1 MADKSTFG
9 SDPDRLKRLLSV
21 GLETHTPEEGSG
33 GIDPLDILLE
43 KPGAR
48 IGRYE
53 ILEVLGEGGM
63 GVVYLAEQHEP
74 VRRRVALKVIKPGM
88 DSRRVIARFEAE
100 QQALAM
106 MEHPHVARV
115 YDGGLTAS
123 GRPYFVMEYVAG
135 VPVTEF
141 CDEHKLTVDE
151 RLDLFLRVCDAVQH
165 AHQKGIIHRD
175 LKPSNILVVMQD
187 NQAVPKVI
195 DFGVARALTRSL
207 TEQTLTSQPGQI
219 IGTPEYMSPEQANI
233 GNLDIDIR
241 SDVYSLGVIL
251 YKLLTGFLPF
261 ETHLFR
267 AGGIDAVRKVLSEHD
282 PKTPSARLNLS
293 DSNES
298 AVAAECR
305 RTDVRTLK
313 RRLSGD
319 LDWITLKAIEKDRV
333 RRYATVDAL
342 VTDLRRYLAH
352 EPVSAAPPGVLYRAR
367 KLLRRHRL
375 AAAVTVAVV
384 VTIAGIT
391 LGAGMYRRA
400 RSAQLHAELL
410 DHDRLFS
417 EARNLF
423 NNRQFEPARL
433 KLEPILNSRHVGRA
447 ARLLHA
453 QSLIELQ
460 RPKSAVTELEGLLG
474 PADEIAGHAHFL
486 VAKTYYET
494 KASDAAQ
501 AQQYN
506 DEAEKHRREAERL
519 VPSVARYYFLRRQTT
534 LAIGDKLDL
543 LRRAIQLE
551 GSRIFGQ
558 PVNAGPA
565 INGPHSEVT
574 PSISADGLSLY
585 FASDRPG
592 GQGSH
597 DIWVA
602 KRASPG
608 DAWSEPINLGPPVN
622 TPDFE
627 GFQSVSADGLELYF
641 TRGGHKGG
649 NHVALRSSPQEPW
662 QIPVKL
668 SVAINSET
676 ADDWGPL
683 ISFDGLTLYW
693 ISTRPGGAGDM
704 DIWLVHRPVPHGE
717 WLGCPEP
724 LPPPINS
731 SAREGRKCISADDLI
746 LFFQRPDVGESLY
759 VPTRESKT
767 DPWSQPLDLGPLLA
781 GSKMPFITSLSSD
794 GSELYFCDHTWTEP
808 RAGGYGREDI
818 WYIPITTSP
827 AASRLRSKPAGG
839 ASSTGVQSA
848 SDKAAQQ

>member
-1 MADKSTFG
+1 MAGKSTFG

-21 GLETHTPEEGSG
+21 GLETHTPQEGSG
-33 GIDPLDILLE
+33 GVDPLDILLE

-63 GVVYLAEQHEP
+63 GVVYLGQQHEP
-74 VRRRVALKVIKPGM
+74 IKRRVALKVIKPGM

-100 QQALAM
+100 QQALALM
-106 MEHPHVARV
+106 DHPHVARV

-135 VPVTEF
+135 VPITEY
-141 CDEHKLTVDE
+141 CDAHKLSLDE
-151 RLDLFLRVCDAVQH
+151 RLALFLRVCEAVQH

-175 LKPSNILVVMQD
+175 LKPSNILVVVQG
-187 NQAVPKVI
+187 NEAVPKVI

-207 TEQTLTSQPGQI
+207 TEQTLTSEPGQI
-219 IGTPEYMSPEQANI
+219 IGTPEYMSPEQANV
-233 GNLDIDIR
+233 GNQDIDIR

-251 YKLLTGFLPF
+251 YKLLTGSLPF

-267 AGGIDAVRKVLSEHD
+267 EGGIDAIRKALSEHD
-282 PKTPSARLNLS
+282 PKAPSAKLNLA
-293 DSNES
+293 DSSES
-298 AVAAECR
+298 TVAADCR
-305 RTDVRTLK
+305 RTDVRALK
-313 RRLSGD
+313 RRLAGD
-319 LDWITLKAIEKDRV
+319 LDWITLKAIEKDRA
-333 RRYATVDAL
+333 RRYATVDAFAL
-342 VTDLRRYLAH
+342 DIRRYLRH

-367 KLLRRHRL
+367 KLLRRHRM
-375 AAAVTVAVV
+375 AAAVIVAAVV
-384 VTIAGIT
+384 TVAGIT
-391 LGAGMYRRA
+391 LGVGMYRRA
-400 RSAQLHAELL
+400 RSAQLHAESL
-410 DHDRLFS
+410 DHDRVLS

-423 NNRQFEPARL
+423 DNRQFEPARL
-433 KLEPILNSRHVGRA
+433 KLEPLLNSRHVGRA

-453 QSLIELQ
+453 QSLMELQ
-460 RPKSAVTELEGLLG
+460 GPKSVVAELEGLLG

-486 VAKTYYET
+486 LAKTYYET

-501 AQQYN
+501 AQQYSE
-506 DEAEKHRREAERL
+506 EAEKHRREAERL

-565 INGPHSEVT
+565 VNGPHSEVT

-602 KRASPG
+602 KRASPS
-608 DAWSEPINLGPPVN
+608 DAWSEPVNLGPLVN

-641 TRGGHKGG
+641 TRGGHSGG
-649 NHVALRSSPQEPW
+649 NHVAIRSSPDDPW
-662 QIPVKL
+662 QTPVKL
-668 SVAINSET
+668 NVAINSET
-676 ADDWGPL
+676 AEDWAPL

-693 ISTRPGGAGDM
+693 ISTRSGGAGAM
-704 DIWLVHRPVPHGE
+704 DIWFVHRPVPYGE
-717 WLGCPEP
+717 WTGCPEP

-731 SAREGRKCISADDLI
+731 PASEGRKCISADDLI

-759 VPTRESKT
+759 VTTRESKT
-767 DPWSQPLDLGPLLA
+767 DPWSQPIDLGPVLA
-781 GSKMPFITSLSSD
+781 GSKMPFITSSSSD
-794 GSELYFCDHTWTEP
+794 GTELYFCDHTWTEP

-818 WYIPITTSP
+818 WYLPITTAP
-827 AASRLRSKPAGG
+827 RAATSAGAHDG
-839 ASSTGVQSA
+839 SGKVSQP
-848 SDKAAQQ
+848 

>member
-1 MADKSTFG
+1 MAGKSTFG
-9 SDPDRLKRLLSV
+9 SDPDRLKRLLSLGV
-21 GLETHTPEEGSG
+21 ETHTPPEVSGSV
-33 GIDPLDILLE
+33 DPLDILLE

-63 GVVYLAEQHEP
+63 GVVYLAQQHEP
-74 VRRRVALKVIKPGM
+74 VKRRVALKVIKPGM

-106 MEHPHVARV
+106 MDHPHVARV

-135 VPVTEF
+135 VPITEY
-141 CDEHKLTVDE
+141 CDEHKLSIDE
-151 RLDLFLRVCDAVQH
+151 RLALFLRVCEAVQH

-175 LKPSNILVVMQD
+175 LKPSNILVVMQGSE
-187 NQAVPKVI
+187 AMPKVI

-207 TEQTLTSQPGQI
+207 TEQTLTSEPGQI

-233 GNLDIDIR
+233 GNQDIDIR

-261 ETHLFR
+261 EAQLFR
-267 AGGIDAVRKVLSEHD
+267 ERGMDAMRKVLNEQD
-282 PKTPSARLNLS
+282 PKAPSAKLNVG
-293 DSNES
+293 NES

-305 RTDVRTLK
+305 CTDVRALK

-319 LDWITLKAIEKDRV
+319 LDWITLKAIEKDRT

-342 VTDLRRYLAH
+342 AVDLRRHLRH
-352 EPVSAAPPGVLYRAR
+352 EPVGAAPPGVLYRAR
-367 KLLRRHRL
+367 KLVRRHQL
-375 AAAVTVAVV
+375 AVTVTVAVV
-384 VTIAGIT
+384 VAIVAII

-400 RSAQLHAELL
+400 RNVQLYAESV
-410 DHDRLFS
+410 DHDRVLS

-423 NNRQFEPARL
+423 TNRQFEPARL
-433 KLEPILNSRHVGRA
+433 RLEPILSSRHVGRT

-453 QSLIELQ
+453 QSMMELQ
-460 RPKSAVTELEGLLG
+460 GPQSAIPELEGLLG
-474 PADEIAGHAHFL
+474 PADETAGHAHFL
-486 VAKTYYET
+486 LAKTYYET
-494 KASDAAQ
+494 KTADAAQ
-501 AQQYN
+501 AQQCN
-506 DEAEKHRREAERL
+506 EEAEEHRREAERL
-519 VPSVARYYFLRRQTT
+519 VPAVARYYFLRRQTT

-551 GSRIFGQ
+551 GSRVFGQ

-565 INGPHSEVT
+565 INGPHSEGA

-592 GQGSH
+592 GQGNY

-608 DAWSEPINLGPPVN
+608 DAWSEPVNLGPAVN
-622 TPDFE
+622 TPDSE
-627 GFQSVSADGLELYF
+627 AFQSVSADGLELYF
-641 TRGGHKGG
+641 TRGGHRGG
-649 NHVALRSSPQEPW
+649 NYVALRSSPQEPW
-662 QIPVKL
+662 QTPVKL
-668 SVAINSET
+668 NVAINSET
-676 ADDWGPL
+676 AEDWAPL
-683 ISFDGLTLYW
+683 VSFDGLTLYW
-693 ISTRPGGAGDM
+693 ISTRPGGAGGM
-704 DIWLVHRPVPHGE
+704 DIWCSRRPVPYGE
-717 WLGCPEP
+717 WTGCPEA

-731 SAREGRKCISADDLI
+731 PAVEGRKCISADELI

-759 VPTRESKT
+759 VTTRESKT
-767 DPWSQPLDLGPLLA
+767 NPWSQPIDLGPVLA

-794 GSELYFCDHTWTEP
+794 GTELYFCDHTWTEP
-808 RAGGYGREDI
+808 RVGGYGREDI
-818 WYIPITTSP
+818 WYLPIAIPRDATTSTP
-827 AASRLRSKPAGG
+827 AQDK
-839 ASSTGVQSA
+839 
-848 SDKAAQQ
+848 SDKAAQP

>member
-1 MADKSTFG
+1 
-9 SDPDRLKRLLSV
+9 LKRLLSV
-21 GLETHTPEEGSG
+21 GLETHTPQEESG

-53 ILEVLGEGGM
+53 ILDVLGEGGM

-106 MEHPHVARV
+106 IDHPHVARV

-135 VPVTEF
+135 VPITEY

-151 RLDLFLRVCDAVQH
+151 RLALFLRVCEAVQH

-233 GNLDIDIR
+233 GNQDIDIR
-241 SDVYSLGVIL
+241 SDVYSLGIIL

-261 ETHLFR
+261 ETRLFR
-267 AGGIDAVRKVLSEHD
+267 EGGMDAIRKVLSEHD
-282 PKTPSARLNLS
+282 PKTPSARLNPSAPLRTS
-293 DSNES
+293 LGDGNQC

-305 RTDVRTLK
+305 RTDVRALK

-352 EPVSAAPPGVLYRAR
+352 EPVSAAPPDVLYRAR
-367 KLLRRHRL
+367 KFLRRHRL
-375 AAAVTVAVV
+375 AASVTVALV

-410 DHDRLFS
+410 DHDRVLS

-433 KLEPILNSRHVGRA
+433 KVEPILNSRHVGRA

-453 QSLIELQ
+453 QSLMELQ
-460 RPKSAVTELEGLLG
+460 GPQSAVMELEGLLG
-474 PADEIAGHAHFL
+474 PADEIAGNAHFL
-486 VAKTYYET
+486 LAKTYYET

-501 AQQYN
+501 AQRYSE
-506 DEAEKHRREAERL
+506 EAEKHRREAERL

-565 INGPHSEVT
+565 INSPHSEII
-574 PSISADGLSLY
+574 PSISADSLSLY

-592 GQGSH
+592 GQGNY

-602 KRASPG
+602 RRASPS

-627 GFQSVSADGLELYF
+627 GFQSISGDGLELYF
-641 TRGGHKGG
+641 NRSWTHSGG
-649 NHVALRSSPQEPW
+649 NYVAIRSSPQDPW

-668 SVAINSET
+668 NMAINSET
-676 ADDWGPL
+676 AEDWGPL

-704 DIWLVHRPVPHGE
+704 DIWFVHRPVPHGE

-731 SAREGRKCISADDLI
+731 PAREGRKCISADELI

-759 VPTRESKT
+759 VTTRESKT
-767 DPWSQPLDLGPLLA
+767 ALWSQPIDLGPVLA

-818 WYIPITTSP
+818 WYLPITIPRGATTS
-827 AASRLRSKPAGG
+827 AGAQDG
-839 ASSTGVQSA
+839 
-848 SDKAAQQ
+848 SDKTALP